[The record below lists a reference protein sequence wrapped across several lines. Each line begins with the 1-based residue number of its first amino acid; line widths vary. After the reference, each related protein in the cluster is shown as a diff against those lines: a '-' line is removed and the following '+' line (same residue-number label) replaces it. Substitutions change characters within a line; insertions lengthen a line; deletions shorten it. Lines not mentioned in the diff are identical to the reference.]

1 MEKGFKYRIYPTK
14 KQENQLEVMFKA
26 KRFVWNHFLDLNM
39 KRFEF
44 KEKILSYTQMSS
56 LLTQLKS
63 ENAWLYECEK
73 SILQNTLKSLSIA
86 YSDFLNG
93 SMKYTAQ
100 TLAKAKRTGKELTFY
115 HLEKHPKFKSYK
127 DYYQSCKMNF
137 TNNNIEIKEKEV
149 LYTASGKYR
158 KQFCGVKLPK
168 VKQVKIAY
176 SRQYQ
181 GRILSATV
189 FRDTDGKFYISLC
202 CTDVEHGKI
211 GQSGTVVGIDLGS
224 KDLYVTSEGDVK
236 NNPKYYRKYEMKMI
250 REQRKLSRRLKNGK
264 NKHKQ
269 RLKLNRWHK
278 LIANSREDFY
288 HKATTELIGKYDIL
302 CIEDLQSKNM
312 MKNHKL
318 AKSIGDAS
326 WFEFCRQLDYKA
338 IWNDKV
344 VVRVD
349 KFFPSSQLCSSC
361 GYKNIEVKDL
371 KVREWVCPEC
381 GGKHDRDINAAKNIL
396 AEGLRMLAS

>member
-1 MEKGFKYRIYPTK
+1 
-14 KQENQLEVMFKA
+14 
-26 KRFVWNHFLDLNM
+26 
-39 KRFEF
+39 
-44 KEKILSYTQMSS
+44 
-56 LLTQLKS
+56 
-63 ENAWLYECEK
+63 
-73 SILQNTLKSLSIA
+73 
-86 YSDFLNG
+86 
-93 SMKYTAQ
+93 
-100 TLAKAKRTGKELTFY
+100 
-115 HLEKHPKFKSYK
+115 
-127 DYYQSCKMNF
+127 MNF